1 MALLNVDWQCVDSAA
16 IRCYGRTGQLGAVR
30 RLWQQLTK
38 AEVSPSVFTFNSLL
52 DGTYFFELIKG
63 AAWHTLL
70 KFLFD
75 PIADTGLLFFSRNS
89 HLPTPSTFSLFS
101 VILTGAYTDFYVKT
115 EFQGSPFDNI

>member
-1 MALLNVDWQCVDSAA
+1 MALLNVDWECVDSAA

-63 AAWHTLL
+63 TAWHTLL

-75 PIADTGLLFFSRNS
+75 HSRYRTAVLLKK
-89 HLPTPSTFSLFS
+89 LSL
-101 VILTGAYTDFYVKT
+101 AY
-115 EFQGSPFDNI
+115 SIHI

>member
-1 MALLNVDWQCVDSAA
+1 MTLLGCAMKFARVFVLYPAVFRLNFWLHGSETGVDMALLNVDWECVDSAA

-63 AAWHTLL
+63 AA
-70 KFLFD
+70 
-75 PIADTGLLFFSRNS
+75 
-89 HLPTPSTFSLFS
+89 
-101 VILTGAYTDFYVKT
+101 
-115 EFQGSPFDNI
+115 

>member
-1 MALLNVDWQCVDSAA
+1 MALLNVDWECVDSAA

-75 PIADTGLLFFSRNS
+75 PQQIQDCCSSQETLTCLLHP
-89 HLPTPSTFSLFS
+89 HLACPLS
-101 VILTGAYTDFYVKT
+101 
-115 EFQGSPFDNI
+115 